1 MKNRFYFGCR
11 RQGDFWSARWRSLS
25 LSPPSL
31 VCVYVGGGGTD
42 RFIYRS
48 PDIFYCWSTRCVSH
62 EWEPSAG
69 VTTIVTL
76 CCVIITRWERCQGAL
91 AGKRERTEGKE
102 AGRGTT
108 IRSARKRTV
117 RAQRVLLK
125 GTIYTVS
132 RVFLFFIRES
142 FEHFSINLSL
152 TLWCRTKWKHFQF
165 ACKIQ

>member
-1 MKNRFYFGCR
+1 MPSSRWLLICKMKISF
-11 RQGDFWSARWRSLS
+11 S
-25 LSPPSL
+25 LSPLS
-31 VCVYVGGGGTD
+31 CVYVYVGGGGGGTD

-132 RVFLFFIRES
+132 RVFLFFHTRILWAFFNKS
-142 FEHFSINLSL
+142 FFNSL
-152 TLWCRTKWKHFQF
+152 M
-165 ACKIQ
+165 